1 MTWSDFRHDA
11 PTVEGELETFDDE
24 DVITSVGT
32 LVFDRVEYEAAL
44 DRTGKRLHSIFT
56 SGQRSRRS

>member
-1 MTWSDFRHDA
+1 MVWSDFRHDMPSTEDEIEA
-11 PTVEGELETFDDE
+11 FDDD

-44 DRTGKRLHSIFT
+44 NRTAKQL
-56 SGQRSRRS
+56 RRSFLPWTS

>member
-1 MTWSDFRHDA
+1 MVWSDFRHDM
-11 PTVEGELETFDDE
+11 PSTEDEVEAFVDQ

-44 DRTGKRLHSIFT
+44 DRTAKQLRPQLLDLD
-56 SGQRSRRS
+56 